1 MKNKNEN
8 KEKNPLLLLKRL
20 LSYIVKNYKLACFM
34 VVVCILVSALT
45 TLCGT
50 LFIQK
55 LIDNYIVPLTQMAV
69 PDYSPLAQALLKLV
83 AIFAVGVL
91 CSYGYNRIMVNV
103 GQGTMKKLRTEMF
116 TNMESLPIRYF
127 DTHAHGDIMSVYTN
141 DIDTLNTPDWLSRE
155 WREKNDPPSPPP
167 PKKIYK
173 KKKNYNRLIALI
185 IILLLVLVGF
195 VFANSDS
202 SSDNPPTITTE
213 QTNVL
218 NIMIMGVDRRADDVG
233 RSDTLMVLTYNPN
246 EQKASLL
253 SLPRD
258 TRVHIEKN
266 DYDKINHAYAYGGHE
281 LTQKVVESF
290 LNVPINYY
298 VLIDIQAFEKIIDAV
313 GGVDID
319 VEKRMYYEDPW
330 DDNGGLVIDLQP
342 GLQHL
347 NGKTAIQ
354 YVRYRDGEG
363 DIGRINRQQKFM
375 KAFLAQAISPSIL
388 PKLPDILSNISSAIQ
403 TNMPLSE
410 MIALVSNLPT
420 IQQNGLSSS
429 MVPGQPAYIEDISY
443 WIPDIAKTRN
453 LIAQNMGITLNE
465 TAQKDTES
473 TIKAYEKSLPKGL
486 KMGDI
491 TTETPSNEEKSST
504 QEDNTA
510 PAKEKVEPVKNEDIT
525 VLVIN
530 SSGINGAGAEVADIL
545 KRKGFKI
552 SSVETGNTS
561 SREHT
566 TITANEHETDYFYG
580 MPFTCTIMSGGSSGQ
595 ATVNIGLDYQKQ
607 N

>member
-1 MKNKNEN
+1 M
-8 KEKNPLLLLKRL
+8 
-20 LSYIVKNYKLACFM
+20 
-34 VVVCILVSALT
+34 
-45 TLCGT
+45 
-50 LFIQK
+50 
-55 LIDNYIVPLTQMAV
+55 
-69 PDYSPLAQALLKLV
+69 
-83 AIFAVGVL
+83 
-91 CSYGYNRIMVNV
+91 
-103 GQGTMKKLRTEMF
+103 
-116 TNMESLPIRYF
+116 
-127 DTHAHGDIMSVYTN
+127 
-141 DIDTLNTPDWLSRE
+141 
-155 WREKNDPPSPPP
+155 
-167 PKKIYK
+167 
-173 KKKNYNRLIALI
+173 
-185 IILLLVLVGF
+185 
-195 VFANSDS
+195 
-202 SSDNPPTITTE
+202 
-213 QTNVL
+213 
-218 NIMIMGVDRRADDVG
+218 
-233 RSDTLMVLTYNPN
+233 
-246 EQKASLL
+246 
-253 SLPRD
+253 
-258 TRVHIEKN
+258 
-266 DYDKINHAYAYGGHE
+266 
-281 LTQKVVESF
+281 
-290 LNVPINYY
+290 
-298 VLIDIQAFEKIIDAV
+298 
-313 GGVDID
+313 
-319 VEKRMYYEDPW
+319 
-330 DDNGGLVIDLQP
+330 
-342 GLQHL
+342 
-347 NGKTAIQ
+347 
-354 YVRYRDGEG
+354 
-363 DIGRINRQQKFM
+363 
-375 KAFLAQAISPSIL
+375 
-388 PKLPDILSNISSAIQ
+388 
-403 TNMPLSE
+403 SE

-491 TTETPSNEEKSST
+491 TTETPSSEEKSST

-566 TITANEHETDYFYG
+566 TITANEHETDCFYG

>member
-1 MKNKNEN
+1 MEN
-8 KEKNPLLLLKRL
+8 KIDDTNKHD
-20 LSYIVKNYKLACFM
+20 
-34 VVVCILVSALT
+34 T
-45 TLCGT
+45 TS
-50 LFIQK
+50 
-55 LIDNYIVPLTQMAV
+55 DN
-69 PDYSPLAQALLKLV
+69 DK
-83 AIFAVGVL
+83 
-91 CSYGYNRIMVNV
+91 
-103 GQGTMKKLRTEMF
+103 
-116 TNMESLPIRYF
+116 
-127 DTHAHGDIMSVYTN
+127 N

-155 WREKNDPPSPPP
+155 WREKNDPPPPPP

-388 PKLPDILSNISSAIQ
+388 PKLPDI
-403 TNMPLSE
+403 
-410 MIALVSNLPT
+410 
-420 IQQNGLSSS
+420 
-429 MVPGQPAYIEDISY
+429 
-443 WIPDIAKTRN
+443 AKTRN

-491 TTETPSNEEKSST
+491 TTETPSSEEKSST
-504 QEDNTA
+504 QKDNTT

-530 SSGINGAGAEVADIL
+530 SSGINGAGEEVADIL

-566 TITANEHETDYFYG
+566 TITANEHETDCFYG

>member
-1 MKNKNEN
+1 MEN
-8 KEKNPLLLLKRL
+8 KIDDTNKHD
-20 LSYIVKNYKLACFM
+20 
-34 VVVCILVSALT
+34 T
-45 TLCGT
+45 TS
-50 LFIQK
+50 
-55 LIDNYIVPLTQMAV
+55 DN
-69 PDYSPLAQALLKLV
+69 DK
-83 AIFAVGVL
+83 
-91 CSYGYNRIMVNV
+91 
-103 GQGTMKKLRTEMF
+103 
-116 TNMESLPIRYF
+116 
-127 DTHAHGDIMSVYTN
+127 N

-155 WREKNDPPSPPP
+155 WREKNDPPPPPP

-290 LNVPINYY
+290 LNVSINYY

-491 TTETPSNEEKSST
+491 TTETPSTEEKSST

-566 TITANEHETDYFYG
+566 TITANEHETDCFYG